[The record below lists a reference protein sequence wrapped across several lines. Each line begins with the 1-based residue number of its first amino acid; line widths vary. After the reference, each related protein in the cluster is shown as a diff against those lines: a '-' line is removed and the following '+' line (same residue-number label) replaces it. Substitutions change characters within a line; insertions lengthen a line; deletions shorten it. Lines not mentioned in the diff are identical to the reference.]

1 MEEETRGTLHEL
13 RHLQQRV
20 SKENHRRL
28 ILLHTETVER
38 LAGTLKSV
46 DNVEGSDGLAEGT
59 SDNILLRA
67 SIQLTA

>member
-20 SKENHRRL
+20 SEKPSTINF
-28 ILLHTETVER
+28 LHTETVER

-46 DNVEGSDGLAEGT
+46 DNVEGSDGLAGGT
-59 SDNILLRA
+59 SDNIIPSVR
-67 SIQLTA
+67 IRLTA